1 MTEEKGKTGEGRTLH
16 LEVVDA
22 QTVIL
27 ECFNLLIKFRVG
39 KWGTEFAALRSVETA
54 TGYGDSTNHIIAGYL
69 VEQFRIVVYTVW
81 VANLVVPFYLA
92 LEFCL
97 CFEVADF
104 VAAGI
109 EVDESV
115 ETDALLRGYE
125 GSGRA
130 VELQA
135 AAGSDAHEGE
145 RGVLGF
151 LGAGFEIDVLQRIEL
166 VDYDIDIIASYSG
179 ALHGDS
185 LAFICAGDG
194 VEFPT

>member
-54 TGYGDSTNHIIAGYL
+54 TGYGNSAYHIIAGYL

-104 VAAGI
+104 VATGI

-125 GSGRA
+125 GSGWA

-179 ALHGDS
+179 ALYSDS